1 MARIG
6 FVVMLSTRHPP
17 HPRDE
22 VRALEDE
29 FLSSQKKKAH
39 LLMSRAVDPDH
50 YRRNASPVAIIEA
63 GTHAVL
69 ALATFDGVLE
79 YGAYRSL
86 GAPLYREN
94 PPPMPKV
101 WVRLTDFRRLD
112 PPATLESLGWTVR
125 CTGAPLSAATLPR
138 GQAAAY
144 FQVEVG

>member
-6 FVVMLSTRHPP
+6 FVVMLSAKHPP
-17 HPRDE
+17 KPRDE

-29 FLSSQKKKAH
+29 FLSSPKRKAH

-50 YRRNASPVAIIEA
+50 YRRGASPVAIIEA

-79 YGAYRSL
+79 YGASRSL
-86 GAPLYREN
+86 GSPLYREN
-94 PPPMPKV
+94 PPPMAKV
-101 WVRLTDFRRLD
+101 WVRLTDFRLLD
-112 PPATLESLGWTVR
+112 PPAPLESLDWTVK
-125 CTGAPLSAATLPR
+125 CTGAKLASSTLPK

-144 FQVEVG
+144 FQIEI